1 MVAEAEKVMTGQ
13 TDSSDA
19 VIIKNLVKVHVYAS
33 IKRFLEN
40 YYNTLHVYSYHHVC
54 ITGVSQVI
62 GWVLH
67 ASC

>member
-13 TDSSDA
+13 TDSSYA
-19 VIIKNLVKVHVYAS
+19 VIIKNLVKVYAS
-33 IKRFLEN
+33 INKNVLEN